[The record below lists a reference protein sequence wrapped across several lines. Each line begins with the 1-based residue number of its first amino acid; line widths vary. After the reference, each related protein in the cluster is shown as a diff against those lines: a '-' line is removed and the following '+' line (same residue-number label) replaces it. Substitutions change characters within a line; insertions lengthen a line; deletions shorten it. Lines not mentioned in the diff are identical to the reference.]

1 MFCTE
6 AFDEHEVN
14 EQTVSSANAASK
26 GDAMK
31 LRIQGAQQAARA
43 PSLMLSPGH
52 NNGASDR
59 AWCRVDAA
67 RGIGGDDDGA
77 TVVLTGMQR
86 EQVSGLLDL
95 RDGAPIDLYATP
107 AVFEHLTLTLPLLPV
122 LQQFCGVQ
130 WHLIPVAGE
139 QRTADFT
146 IERFPSL
153 LFTALTTSN
162 GGERIALAVRDEQ
175 SRARLF
181 VVHGAS
187 LDSAAFDGMLD
198 WMQGADCVVIDRA
211 EHTSGAQGTRWL
223 ERLSQLPA
231 TRKLLLDTNGSDRA
245 AIEACGIEC
254 AQGAMEFEL

>member
-1 MFCTE
+1 
-6 AFDEHEVN
+6 
-14 EQTVSSANAASK
+14 
-26 GDAMK
+26 MK
-31 LRIQGAQQAARA
+31 LRVQAAEQAAHA

-52 NNGASDR
+52 GDS

-67 RGIGGDDDGA
+67 RGIGNTDNGA

-107 AVFEHLTLTLPLLPV
+107 AVFEHLTLNLPLLPV

-139 QRTADFT
+139 RRAADFMV
-146 IERFPSL
+146 ERFPSL
-153 LFTALTTSN
+153 VFTALATDN

-175 SRARLF
+175 SRTRLF

-198 WMQGADCVVIDRA
+198 WIEGADCVVIDRA
-211 EHTSGAQGTRWL
+211 AHTQGTRWL
-223 ERLSQLPA
+223 ERLSQLPS
-231 TRKLLLDTNGSDRA
+231 TRKLLLDAAGSDRA
-245 AIEACGIEC
+245 AVAACGIEC
-254 AQGAMEFEL
+254 AHGAMEFEL

>member
-1 MFCTE
+1 
-6 AFDEHEVN
+6 
-14 EQTVSSANAASK
+14 
-26 GDAMK
+26 MK
-31 LRIQGAQQAARA
+31 LRVHGVGPDEAQRM

-52 NNGASDR
+52 NDNDS

-67 RGIGGDDDGA
+67 RGMARHNDSA

-146 IERFPSL
+146 IERFPTL
-153 LFTALTTSN
+153 VFTALTT
-162 GGERIALAVRDEQ
+162 GDGTGERIALAVRDER
-175 SRARLF
+175 SRSRLF

-187 LDSAAFDGMLD
+187 LDSAAFDSMLD

-211 EHTSGAQGTRWL
+211 AHNTRWL
-223 ERLSQLPA
+223 ERLSQLPD
-231 TRKLLLDTNGSDRA
+231 TRKLLLDANGSDRA
-245 AIEACGIEC
+245 AIAACGIEC

>member
-1 MFCTE
+1 
-6 AFDEHEVN
+6 
-14 EQTVSSANAASK
+14 
-26 GDAMK
+26 MK
-31 LRIQGAQQAARA
+31 LRVHGVGPDQARRM

-52 NNGASDR
+52 SDGQSNGDD

-67 RGIGGDDDGA
+67 RGMAHHNDGT

-146 IERFPSL
+146 IERFPTL
-153 LFTALTTSN
+153 VFTALTTGDGS
-162 GGERIALAVRDEQ
+162 GERIALAVRDER
-175 SRARLF
+175 SRSRLF

-187 LDSAAFDGMLD
+187 LDSAAFDWMLD

-211 EHTSGAQGTRWL
+211 AHHTRWL
-223 ERLSQLPA
+223 ERLAQLPD
-231 TRKLLLDTNGSDRA
+231 TRKLLLDANGSDRA
-245 AIEACGIEC
+245 AIAACGIEC